1 MNNKQVGNIYWLEI
15 YLEQND
21 IKITLFHFNSH
32 LTQKKYEDKQYS
44 RPNSN
49 T

>member
-1 MNNKQVGNIYWLEI
+1 MTLRLG
-15 YLEQND
+15 
-21 IKITLFHFNSH
+21 TLFHFNSH
-32 LTQKKYEDKQYS
+32 LTQKKYEDKLYS